1 MIAALLAVLLAE
13 GPSPPTAPPDV
24 PPLRSIVTPDMVLAR
39 YAGALA
45 ALPVPPVVSFEYEL
59 EQTGAR
65 DLLQTVRVFRSGINQ
80 RDEVLAVDGRALD
93 APAIRITHGRRNRYA
108 VGALAPKADDYVF
121 HFVGTVRDGHH
132 ADYVFQTSARAP
144 AAFRITAVTIDGIA
158 YLPKAI
164 AFETDAHAGS
174 GTITFVRAGAYWVP
188 DVATAHATYAKLSA
202 SERITFSDYRF
213 PPSLPP
219 GTFSQPRRV
228 ATPKPD

>member
-1 MIAALLAVLLAE
+1 MIPALVAVLLADLT
-13 GPSPPTAPPDV
+13 SPPTAPPDV

-39 YAGALA
+39 YAAALA

-65 DLLQTVRVFRSGINQ
+65 DLLQTVRVFRSGVNQ

-93 APAIRITHGRRNRYA
+93 APAIRITHGRRDRYA

-132 ADYVFQTSARAP
+132 VNYVFQTAAREP
-144 AAFRITAVTIDGIA
+144 AAFRITAVTIDGVT

-164 AFETDAHAGS
+164 SFETDAHAGS

-202 SERITFSDYRF
+202 SEHITFSDYRF
-213 PPSLPP
+213 PASLPP
-219 GTFSQPRRV
+219 GTFAQAHPRP
-228 ATPKPD
+228 TPKPD